1 VQNHATTKL
10 DLDRPWETAMTPKST
25 GNAARIL
32 AMQLKAAA
40 RKESLNDS
48 SGLAQAEPSE
58 PKTPIPP
65 KEKVSSDIPNPVV
78 SDLESSQYQLML
90 PLYGEAERAI
100 PNTLART
107 SLFAPIAAGNRPL
120 YDRELIAGRSDIKI
134 YYTGRQLDMA
144 DSDVFM
150 QALAEQKKHP
160 VGNNFF
166 INRGAFLRSM
176 GRTTGKSDY
185 KWLHES
191 IRRLSLGALEI
202 EAGPIRIEGEKE
214 GKTRERLF
222 HLIAGYDLDEN
233 VDQYYLRLD
242 PRVIELFKN
251 HQFGL
256 VDWNKRLAITKQRD
270 MAKWLQN
277 YISTHQKGTHRIGLH
292 FLREWMC
299 YSSPVYKFRAALIKA
314 LDELARL
321 EIIKDQRLEMSTR
334 DQEQAAWEKI

>member
-1 VQNHATTKL
+1 
-10 DLDRPWETAMTPKST
+10 MTPKAT
-25 GNAARIL
+25 GNAARII

-40 RKESLNDS
+40 RKSTVTDNTELSE
-48 SGLAQAEPSE
+48 AEPSQ
-58 PKTPIPP
+58 PKTPIPK
-65 KEKVSSDIPNPVV
+65 KEKLSSEKPDVV
-78 SDLESSQYQLML
+78 APDLEASQYQLML

-160 VGNNFF
+160 VGTNFF

-176 GRTTGKSDY
+176 GRSTGKGDY

-222 HLIAGYDLDEN
+222 HLIAGYDLDET

-256 VDWNKRLAITKQRD
+256 VDWDKRLAIAKQRD

-292 FLREWMC
+292 YLREWMC
-299 YSSPVYKFRAALIKA
+299 YSSPLYKFRGALTKA

-334 DQEQAAWEKI
+334 DQEQAAWEKL